1 MTNSVVSATS
11 TLTSIPAVE
20 TMGDASTTTPTGD
33 ASALAWGAVG
43 GVLGVL
49 LVVVAV
55 LVVVMVVLVVIYRM
69 RRRKETNT
77 SNGLECHGM
86 IANNSP
92 TCEGKSIIDF
102 FLHHTI

>member
-1 MTNSVVSATS
+1 
-11 TLTSIPAVE
+11 
-20 TMGDASTTTPTGD
+20 
-33 ASALAWGAVG
+33 
-43 GVLGVL
+43 
-49 LVVVAV
+49 V

-92 TCEGKSIIDF
+92 TCEGKNIIDF

>member
-1 MTNSVVSATS
+1 MTLLHIHADLCTA
-11 TLTSIPAVE
+11 LE
-20 TMGDASTTTPTGD
+20 TMGDASTTDPPGD
-33 ASALAWGAVG
+33 ASSALAWGAVG

-55 LVVVMVVLVVIYRM
+55 LMVVMVVLVVIYRM